1 MYKTFFL
8 CVIGFLVL
16 GRPMLCQTGKIDSLN
31 RALDAAK
38 SRIDKT
44 RLLNALSEEF
54 RNYDPSTSI
63 KLADSA
69 LTFALNLDDRAEVA
83 NAYFNKGR
91 ADALLGNFALSRLY
105 LWRAIKLYD
114 ELLVSQPAL
123 RLVML
128 RQKSR
133 SLNTIGET
141 YRNQGNFPAA
151 KKYYYSTFPLSSESN
166 YTYGIAAALN
176 NIGLVFRQQGN
187 YAEAIKYYLAS
198 LKISED
204 SRDQTGISSSYIN
217 IGIIFD
223 DQGNYPE
230 ALKYHI
236 ESAKIAQRTGNSTF
250 LSATLNN
257 VGLTYFE
264 MEDYRRALRYHNE
277 ALRINKKKGDK
288 RGVSGKF
295 ITERSIPKLNEK
307 T

>member
-133 SLNTIGET
+133 SLKRSEKHIET
-141 YRNQGNFPAA
+141 R
-151 KKYYYSTFPLSSESN
+151 E
-166 YTYGIAAALN
+166 I
-176 NIGLVFRQQGN
+176 FRQRKN
-187 YAEAIKYYLAS
+187 IIIPRFRSVAKAI
-198 LKISED
+198 
-204 SRDQTGISSSYIN
+204 T
-217 IGIIFD
+217 
-223 DQGNYPE
+223 P
-230 ALKYHI
+230 
-236 ESAKIAQRTGNSTF
+236 
-250 LSATLNN
+250 
-257 VGLTYFE
+257 
-264 MEDYRRALRYHNE
+264 MELQPR
-277 ALRINKKKGDK
+277 
-288 RGVSGKF
+288 
-295 ITERSIPKLNEK
+295 
-307 T
+307 